1 MFQLPSEIPLKFT
14 SSKGPWREVFSPNN
28 GGLLTKVQLALEEDI
43 LFLLKETKEVQKT
56 ISALKPYERSKILK
70 DVAAQIQRDE
80 EMLALLI
87 SSEGGKPLKDAK
99 IEVKRAQIT
108 LELCAE
114 ETLRLQGEVIPMER
128 TSFGKDHFAFTIRE
142 PIGAVLA
149 ISAFNHPLNLIAHQV
164 GCAIGSG
171 CSVVLKPAP
180 ATPLAANYLREAFL
194 RTSLPEKGL
203 RVVMAD
209 VPLIEKLVSSPEF
222 DFVSFIGS
230 QKVGWELRK
239 KLPPG
244 TRLSL
249 ELGGIAPA
257 IVAQDANLNA
267 AAMALTKGAFY
278 HAGQACISTQRIY
291 VHKNVFDQFLN
302 CFKTLTEKLITGNA
316 THEPTDIGPLIR
328 PEEVI
333 RIQKWIQEA
342 LDQGANLV
350 TGNKVFG
357 ERHQFLTPTILT
369 HVPEVC
375 TIMKEEVFGPVVCVN
390 AYEDEEKLLNHLNNS
405 DFIFECALFS
415 TDINRAFKIAR
426 DISTMTFVINNHTA
440 FRVDQMPFGG
450 HKKSGLGMG
459 GVKYSMEEMTR
470 LKQIILKIDQ

>member
-1 MFQLPSEIPLKFT
+1 MFQLPTEIPLKFT
-14 SSKGPWREVFSPNN
+14 NSLGPWREIFSPND
-28 GGLLTKVQLALEEDI
+28 GSLLTKVQLAREEDI
-43 LFLLKETKEVQKT
+43 LSLLSETKKVQKT

-70 DVAAQIQRDE
+70 DVAAQVQRDE
-80 EMLALLI
+80 EMLAFLI

-114 ETLRLQGEVIPMER
+114 EALRLQGEVIPMER
-128 TSFGKDHFAFTIRE
+128 TSFGTDHFAFTMRE

-194 RTSLPEKGL
+194 KASLPETGI

-209 VPLIEKLVSSPEF
+209 ILLIEKLVSSPEF

-239 KLPPG
+239 KLAHG
-244 TRLSL
+244 TRMSL
-249 ELGGIAPA
+249 ELGGVAPA
-257 IVAQDANLNA
+257 IVAQDANLNSA
-267 AAMALTKGAFY
+267 AIALVKGAFY

-291 VHKNVFDQFLN
+291 VHKKVFDQFLN
-302 CFKTLTEKLITGNA
+302 SFKTLTENLITGKA
-316 THEPTDIGPLIR
+316 THETTDIGPLIR

-333 RIQKWIQEA
+333 RIQKWVQEA
-342 LDQGANLV
+342 LSLGGNLV
-350 TGNKVFG
+350 TGNRVFG

-369 HVPEVC
+369 HVPEEC

-390 AYEDEEKLLNHLNNS
+390 SYEDEEKLLNHLNNS
-405 DFIFECALFS
+405 DFIFESALFT
-415 TDINRAFKIAR
+415 TDVNRAFKMAR

-470 LKQIILKIDQ
+470 LKQIILKTNA